1 GELSGLDDL
10 QKRYARDKVLVAD
23 VTTYKAALNYALRAG
38 RTLRFELLDHSQSK
52 GLSDYTYLISDS
64 TFQISGGI
72 AMTELRK
79 KMIEQPDTPPHI
91 EVEWTLAKLRREI
104 DELTSLY
111 DYQAR

>member
-1 GELSGLDDL
+1 
-10 QKRYARDKVLVAD
+10 
-23 VTTYKAALNYALRAG
+23 
-38 RTLRFELLDHSQSK
+38 
-52 GLSDYTYLISDS
+52 
-64 TFQISGGI
+64 
-72 AMTELRK
+72 MTELRK